1 MAGLTELTIGMTGA
15 EFRAAYNL
23 NIAIPPKVYNVK
35 DYGAEGDGVT
45 NDTVAIQATIN
56 ACFTAGG
63 GVVFIPARTYI
74 ISGALQN
81 DIGEDL
87 IDYNS
92 QLYIPYL
99 PNDSKD
105 RRTIVIMG
113 EAPAPYG
120 IQLGARGISQYG
132 TILKST
138 ITGSGVYPS
147 VIGSAGP
154 TLYGPLNYND
164 CYLINIAIITTL
176 GVNGPTVC
184 GVNFI
189 RTSHSYINDVHVTT
203 DYTNVANIPQPT
215 SKVFGIGIG
224 MYLDDFPLIGRAH
237 VRGGYYYGFVLGEG
251 VHCHNITSM
260 RNYIGI
266 LSLSNA
272 HFNYIDFASLHWNTY
287 HVANQDETVYD
298 RVAGYSY
305 LQIDKGSCENDE
317 APDWSHMTAMVLDTA
332 NKLVGSWRSDYNGN
346 LPMTKSGGLNFLM
359 YDARQRKNIP
369 MWTTATR
376 PGAYITGI
384 VGFNET
390 TSKLEVYNGTTWV
403 DLH

>member
-1 MAGLTELTIGMTGA
+1 
-15 EFRAAYNL
+15 
-23 NIAIPPKVYNVK
+23 
-35 DYGAEGDGVT
+35 
-45 NDTVAIQATIN
+45 
-56 ACFTAGG
+56 
-63 GVVFIPARTYI
+63 
-74 ISGALQN
+74 
-81 DIGEDL
+81 
-87 IDYNS
+87 
-92 QLYIPYL
+92 
-99 PNDSKD
+99 
-105 RRTIVIMG
+105 
-113 EAPAPYG
+113 
-120 IQLGARGISQYG
+120 
-132 TILKST
+132 
-138 ITGSGVYPS
+138 
-147 VIGSAGP
+147 
-154 TLYGPLNYND
+154 
-164 CYLINIAIITTL
+164 
-176 GVNGPTVC
+176 
-184 GVNFI
+184 
-189 RTSHSYINDVHVTT
+189 
-203 DYTNVANIPQPT
+203 
-215 SKVFGIGIG
+215 